1 MTILELLRINF
12 LKSSRNSYH
21 YVKIVTRNKNIVTYF
36 WHSHLQLQV
45 KRLII

>member
-1 MTILELLRINF
+1 VTILELIRINF
-12 LKSSRNSYH
+12 LKFSRNSHH
-21 YVKIVTRNKNIVTYF
+21 YVKIFTGSKNVVIYF